1 MFIFIFIYLC
11 EQEIMMAAR
20 KGGAGSENFHLRSV
34 LHEAQK
40 HNVPKSLIEKAI
52 AKATGSNAD
61 AHEEIYYEGT
71 AGMLYMLLVCY
82 ATNSIHN
89 TPRDPRPSQ
98 SRQAMAFVHDY
109 K

>member
-1 MFIFIFIYLC
+1 
-11 EQEIMMAAR
+11 MMAAR

-71 AGMLYMLLVCY
+71 AGTLYMLL
-82 ATNSIHN
+82 SILNMLFTAHFM
-89 TPRDPRPSQ
+89 THVHRVADTLWSFDCQ
-98 SRQAMAFVHDY
+98 SRVKVY
-109 K
+109 EYTITNK